1 MKWNIPNILTIM
13 RLAAAPLLPI
23 MFLFFTRPLADWFA
37 LALFL
42 VAAATDY
49 IDGYLARAWKQ
60 ESTFGA
66 AMDPIADKAM
76 VLIALLVING
86 FSGLT
91 PWILLPSALIIY
103 REVFVSGLREVLG
116 DKARALKVTKLA
128 KWKTML
134 QMVAIATLF
143 SNGVFEHYL
152 GMQTFGMD
160 AMMIADILDGAEI
173 DELGLRWKLTG
184 MIWSFWLGAGLLW
197 AAGVLTI
204 LTGVD
209 YFRKSLPFLRDAD
222 TSKDVTNT

>member
-1 MKWNIPNILTIM
+1 MKWNVPNILTIM
-13 RLAAAPLLPI
+13 RLAAAPLLPVL
-23 MFLFFTRPLADWFA
+23 FLFLTRPLADWFA
-37 LALFL
+37 LTLFV

-49 IDGYLARAWKQ
+49 VDGYLARAWKQ

-76 VLIALLVING
+76 VLIALVVLNG

-134 QMVAIATLF
+134 QMVAIAILF
-143 SNGVFEHYL
+143 ANGVFQHYL

-160 AMMIADILDGAEI
+160 DTMFSSIITGAEP
-173 DELGLRWKLTG
+173 DELGLKWKFTG
-184 MIWSFWLGAGLLW
+184 MVWSFWGGVGLLWVAGLL
-197 AAGVLTI
+197 TI
-204 LTGVD
+204 ITGGD
-209 YFRKSLPFLRDAD
+209 YFRKALPFLRDAD
-222 TSKDVTNT
+222 DEAKNAN